1 MTGWLPDISGHWNKI
16 DYDKCRKLL
25 IELNETLGDD
35 YKVELTGN
43 IWVDFELLN
52 EAQNDYRRDYT
63 A

>member
-1 MTGWLPDISGHWNKI
+1 MTEK
-16 DYDKCRKLL
+16 YDKCRKLL
-25 IELNETLGDD
+25 VELNETLGDD

-52 EAQNDYRRDYT
+52 EAQNDYRRDYM